1 MGFLKCLIGFKIRR
15 RSNRVEIYN
24 QDHDENRNQSTS
36 NGTSTNTATDDSSK
50 TNRLEPID
58 GQKRNID
65 GVGVIRKFSWD
76 EVERLTKN
84 FSKVIGSGG
93 FSTVYLA
100 HFQGLE
106 IELGAIKVH
115 IGSERL
121 NQLFKQERD
130 ILLRLRH
137 QHIVKL
143 LGYCDDGE
151 QGAMV
156 FEYVPNGSLQEKLH
170 GGGCGGI
177 AEEDA
182 KSKRKSLP
190 VLSWRSRMTIAFQLA
205 QAIEYLHEK
214 CSPQIVHGDIKA
226 SNILLDHHLNCKLC
240 DFGFSKMGFSSTI
253 LPPSSSSPAYSSRRK
268 QVMMGSPG
276 YTDPHYLRTG
286 LASKKNDIYSYG
298 VVVLE
303 LVTGM
308 EAFCS
313 ERGQFLTSIVG
324 PTLLTRDVADM
335 VDPRLGGDHDMEE
348 ARAMLSISALCLGH
362 SPTLRPSATHIL
374 QTIKDKI
381 SSTSFLISPS
391 PDKDKF
397 GQLMIRDS

>member
-1 MGFLKCLIGFKIRR
+1 
-15 RSNRVEIYN
+15 
-24 QDHDENRNQSTS
+24 
-36 NGTSTNTATDDSSK
+36 
-50 TNRLEPID
+50 
-58 GQKRNID
+58 
-65 GVGVIRKFSWD
+65 
-76 EVERLTKN
+76 
-84 FSKVIGSGG
+84 
-93 FSTVYLA
+93 
-100 HFQGLE
+100 
-106 IELGAIKVH
+106 
-115 IGSERL
+115 
-121 NQLFKQERD
+121 
-130 ILLRLRH
+130 
-137 QHIVKL
+137 
-143 LGYCDDGE
+143 
-151 QGAMV
+151 MV

-170 GGGCGGI
+170 GGGAGI

-190 VLSWRSRMTIAFQLA
+190 VLSWRSRMIIAFQLA

-335 VDPRLGGDHDMEE
+335 VDPRLGGDYDMEE
-348 ARAMLSISALCLGH
+348 ARAMLSISAICIGQ

-381 SSTSFLISPS
+381 SSTSFLFSPP
-391 PDKDKF
+391 PDKDNF

>member
-15 RSNRVEIYN
+15 RSNRVVTYN
-24 QDHDENRNQSTS
+24 QDHDGNRNQSTS
-36 NGTSTNTATDDSSK
+36 NGTTTN
-50 TNRLEPID
+50 TNRLELID

-106 IELGAIKVH
+106 LGLELGAIKVH

-121 NQLFKQERD
+121 NQLFKQELD

-156 FEYVPNGSLQEKLH
+156 FEFVSNGSLQEKLH
-170 GGGCGGI
+170 GGG
-177 AEEDA
+177 DA

-190 VLSWRSRMTIAFQLA
+190 ALSWRSRMTIAFQLA

-335 VDPRLGGDHDMEE
+335 VDPRLGGDYDMEE

-362 SPTLRPSATHIL
+362 SPALRPSATLIL

-381 SSTSFLISPS
+381 SSTSFLFSP
-391 PDKDKF
+391 PQDKDKF
-397 GQLMIRDS
+397 GQLMIRYS

>member
-1 MGFLKCLIGFKIRR
+1 
-15 RSNRVEIYN
+15 
-24 QDHDENRNQSTS
+24 
-36 NGTSTNTATDDSSK
+36 
-50 TNRLEPID
+50 
-58 GQKRNID
+58 
-65 GVGVIRKFSWD
+65 
-76 EVERLTKN
+76 
-84 FSKVIGSGG
+84 
-93 FSTVYLA
+93 
-100 HFQGLE
+100 
-106 IELGAIKVH
+106 
-115 IGSERL
+115 
-121 NQLFKQERD
+121 
-130 ILLRLRH
+130 
-137 QHIVKL
+137 
-143 LGYCDDGE
+143 
-151 QGAMV
+151 MV

-170 GGGCGGI
+170 GGGAGI

-190 VLSWRSRMTIAFQLA
+190 VLSWRSRMIIAFQLA

-226 SNILLDHHLNCKLC
+226 SNILLDHHLDCKLC

-324 PTLLTRDVADM
+324 PMLRDIRDRELGASEEEDM
-335 VDPRLGGDHDMEE
+335 VDPRLAGDYDLEE
-348 ARAMLSISALCLGH
+348 ARAMLSISALCLAH
-362 SPTLRPSATHIL
+362 APTLRPSATHIL
-374 QTIKDKI
+374 HTVKDKI
-381 SSTSFLISPS
+381 SSISFLFSESPEKS
-391 PDKDKF
+391 N
-397 GQLMIRDS
+397 LVCL

>member
-1 MGFLKCLIGFKIRR
+1 
-15 RSNRVEIYN
+15 
-24 QDHDENRNQSTS
+24 
-36 NGTSTNTATDDSSK
+36 
-50 TNRLEPID
+50 
-58 GQKRNID
+58 
-65 GVGVIRKFSWD
+65 
-76 EVERLTKN
+76 
-84 FSKVIGSGG
+84 
-93 FSTVYLA
+93 
-100 HFQGLE
+100 
-106 IELGAIKVH
+106 
-115 IGSERL
+115 
-121 NQLFKQERD
+121 
-130 ILLRLRH
+130 
-137 QHIVKL
+137 
-143 LGYCDDGE
+143 
-151 QGAMV
+151 MV

-182 KSKRKSLP
+182 KSKMKSLP

-253 LPPSSSSPAYSSRRK
+253 LPPSLSSPAYSSRRK

-335 VDPRLGGDHDMEE
+335 ADPRLGGDYDREE
-348 ARAMLSISALCLGH
+348 AKAMLSISALCLGH

-381 SSTSFLISPS
+381 SSTSFRPILTAP
-391 PDKDKF
+391 
-397 GQLMIRDS
+397 GQTQIWSTHDS